1 MPADVLD
8 ILRASDPASSQAEDP
23 LVRERV
29 RAAAL
34 ATPVRPIRR
43 RLTNRSRLVLVAGLL
58 VAALVAF
65 GGWTV
70 YSSLVTGP
78 ESALDEFHATQAKLT
93 LPPGDTWTEPNY
105 PRDALYGR
113 YMGLITALDQ
123 ATCAWF
129 SEWDSAA
136 TAGDADRVAAA
147 EAAVAQIRGMMPAHE
162 EGASEE
168 AGGYDAASLA
178 HFDGLIRRA
187 EAGRLGGVRQY
198 VKANC

>member
-8 ILRASDPASSQAEDP
+8 LLRAADPASAQAEDP
-23 LVRERV
+23 VVRERA
-29 RAAAL
+29 RAAVL
-34 ATPVRPIRR
+34 ATPVRPARR
-43 RLTNRSRLVLVAGLL
+43 RVTTRGRLVLVAAALA
-58 VAALVAF
+58 AALVAF
-65 GGWTV
+65 GGWTL

-93 LPPGDTWTEPNY
+93 LPPGATWTEPTY
-105 PRDALYGR
+105 PADALYGR

-136 TAGDADRVAAA
+136 SAGDRDRVDAA
-147 EAAVAQIRGMMPAHE
+147 EAAVARIRGLMPAHE
-162 EGASEE
+162 DGAPEE
-168 AGGYDAASLA
+168 AGGYDIASLA

-187 EAGRLGGVRQY
+187 QAGRLGGVRQY